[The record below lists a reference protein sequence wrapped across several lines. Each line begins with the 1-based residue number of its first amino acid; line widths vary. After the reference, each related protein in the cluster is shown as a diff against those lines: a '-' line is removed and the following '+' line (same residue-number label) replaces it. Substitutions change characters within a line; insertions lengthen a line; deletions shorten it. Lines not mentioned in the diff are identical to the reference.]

1 MTGDEVRCTRLPCC
15 VPFCRATRGD
25 RKNDPITASM
35 EWICSRHWALVPPR
49 LKRRRAKLR
58 RLSRRGYDAAQASRL
73 DCFVWD
79 QCKRAA
85 IEIAGGIA

>member
-1 MTGDEVRCTRLPCC
+1 MAGDEIPPARLLCC

-35 EWICSRHWALVPPR
+35 EWICARHWALVPKR

-58 RLSRRGYDAAQASRL
+58 RLTRRGYDDAKAARL
-73 DCFVWD
+73 DHSVWD